1 MNIRHAIAA
10 IASCVLAAGCGGPRS
25 DAPSIPG
32 TSTASIAQHQAK
44 IPQSQASY
52 DLLYSFSTSK
62 YASLIGVN
70 PYGGVFI
77 DTSEQNAHIVGTS
90 LNGSDVSKQKGLGSI
105 FKVAL
110 AGGNP
115 VQVHAFTG
123 APGDGA
129 FPFGQFAYDAA
140 TGGLYGTTG
149 AGGAGPC
156 SKGCGSV
163 YEITPDGNEGY
174 NYDGVV
180 YSFQGASKGDGQSP
194 QSGVIVD
201 PKTGWLWGTTT
212 IGGEYKHGT
221 VYALA
226 PQGSALVNV
235 FRYSF
240 KDGSDGGKPVGE
252 LVEDANGNFFGT
264 AADGGAMGS
273 PCPAKGCGTLFE
285 IVASGS
291 GYSFQV
297 LHDFAG
303 GPNDGAS
310 PQSAPII
317 DSSGTL
323 YGTTQFGGSND
334 QGSGTTEIGGTLWEL
349 PSPYTG
355 TPTILHNFPANTSG
369 YVDGLRP
376 QGSPFLLNGTLYGT
390 TLGGG
395 SGKCVAE
402 GDIFTGCGI
411 VYAQPLSGTYQ
422 PLLSFIGKGRNEHK
436 PLGQFP
442 YAGVTALNSGSNVL
456 LVGVAYNGGETGGT
470 TCPSGCGVLYSLTE
484 QANSLEYQ
492 R

>member
-1 MNIRHAIAA
+1 MPATSGA
-10 IASCVLAAGCGGPRS
+10 
-25 DAPSIPG
+25 
-32 TSTASIAQHQAK
+32 STAHNLGEKKFS
-44 IPQSQASY
+44 SQAAY
-52 DLLYSFSTSK
+52 DILYDFSTTK

-70 PYGGVFI
+70 PYAGVFI
-77 DTSEQNAHIVGTS
+77 DTSEPNAHIVGTS

-129 FPFGQFAYDAA
+129 FPFGQFAEAA
-140 TGGLYGTTG
+140 SGALYGTTG
-149 AGGAGPC
+149 SGGSGPC
-156 SKGCGSV
+156 AKGCGSV
-163 YEITPDGNEGY
+163 YEITPSGEGY
-174 NYDGVV
+174 NYAGVV

-201 PKTGWLWGTTT
+201 PNTGWLWGTTT
-212 IGGEYKHGT
+212 IGGTYGHGT

-226 PQGSALVNV
+226 PQGSAFVNV

-240 KDGSDGGKPVGE
+240 KDAGDGGKPVGE
-252 LVEDANGNFFGT
+252 LVEDAHGNFFGT
-264 AADGGAMGS
+264 AADGGATS
-273 PCPAKGCGTLFE
+273 APCPAKGCGTIFE
-285 IVASGS
+285 IVANGS
-291 GYSFQV
+291 DYTFEV

-317 DSSGTL
+317 DSAGTL

-334 QGSGTTEIGGTLWEL
+334 QGSGKTEIGGTLWEL
-349 PSPYTG
+349 PSPYTAK
-355 TPTILHNFPANTSG
+355 PTILHDFPANASG
-369 YVDGLRP
+369 SVDGLRP

-402 GDIFTGCGI
+402 GDIFTGCGT
-411 VYAQPLSGTYQ
+411 VYSQSLSGTYQ
-422 PLLSFIGKGRNEHK
+422 TLLSFVGKGRNEHK
-436 PLGQFP
+436 PLGGFP
-442 YAGVTALNSGSNVL
+442 YAGVTALNYQGNVL
-456 LVGVAYNGGETGGT
+456 IVGVAYNGGETGGT
-470 TCPSGCGVLYSLTE
+470 TCPQGCGVLYSLTE
-484 QANSLEYQ
+484 QP
-492 R
+492 